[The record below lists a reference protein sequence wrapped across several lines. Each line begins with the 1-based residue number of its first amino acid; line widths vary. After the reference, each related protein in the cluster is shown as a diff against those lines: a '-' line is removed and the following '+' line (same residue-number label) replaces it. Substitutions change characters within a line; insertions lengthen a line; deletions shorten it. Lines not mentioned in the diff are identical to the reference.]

1 MQRYARTI
9 VLTAIVST
17 AALAQ
22 PAFAGAGAGQP
33 SEALGFG
40 GGAAFGALV
49 AGPPGAILGAI
60 GGGLLARSRQL
71 VRTHSHDTQALGD
84 AQGRIAELRS
94 RLAKRNLQAVTSH
107 TVVEHESDG
116 AAATAVAQG
125 FALMVPF
132 RTDSA
137 ALEPQF
143 HRQLQRLAGALKMF
157 PRLQVQLAGY
167 ADPRGSDAHNLALSE
182 RRIAAVRELL
192 VGSGVPAARIRQ
204 SAYGER
210 DPASKGRDSESLF
223 FDRRVRIT
231 FSLNGNPV

>member
-1 MQRYARTI
+1 MQRHART
-9 VLTAIVST
+9 VAVAAILSGAVF
-17 AALAQ
+17 AQ
-22 PAFAGAGAGQP
+22 PAFAADGGAHR

-60 GGGLLARSRQL
+60 GGGLFARYRQMEK
-71 VRTHSHDTQALGD
+71 THHHDTQALGD
-84 AQGRIAELRS
+84 ARGRIADLRS
-94 RLAKRNLQAVTSH
+94 RLAKRNVQAVTRRE
-107 TVVEHESDG
+107 VIERQSDT

-125 FALMVPF
+125 FSLMVPF

-182 RRIAAVRELL
+182 RRVAAVRELL
-192 VGSGVPAARIRQ
+192 VGSGVPAARIQQ

-210 DPASKGRDSESLF
+210 DPASKGTDGESLF

-231 FSLNGNPV
+231 FSLDGKPV